1 MRRIV
6 QSPTEGSANEGNH
19 GRLVVTPATRLAARC
34 SQPRRHFK
42 PPQHRPL
49 ESGPVC
55 AASSSL
61 SATRSCTCAA

>member
-6 QSPTEGSANEGNH
+6 QSPTEGSTNESNH
-19 GRLVVTPATRLAARC
+19 GRLVVTPATRLGGEVQQAAPAF
-34 SQPRRHFK
+34 QAAPA
-42 PPQHRPL
+42 PAP

-61 SATRSCTCAA
+61 SAKRSSTCAA